1 MEWSSLPDVIIQEIF
16 GYIDLYKYHERFHRI
31 NKKKQKMLVW
41 KPEYEYIVQHCS
53 PLYYSFQ
60 FVDLKNNKYE
70 QDLAIQIIH
79 NKEICRANELLKK
92 LNEMYSRKYYKHQSS
107 FTNLYGITFTRND
120 FDKRYQKLINNEVY
134 LFYLRNHVIFYG
146 CVNWK
151 GEDPSSWMNH

>member
-1 MEWSSLPDVIIQEIF
+1 MDKEPYDNILGEDFDSAMVDWCVQEF
-16 GYIDLYKYHERFHRI
+16 
-31 NKKKQKMLVW
+31 NKKNKN
-41 KPEYEYIVQHCS
+41 
-53 PLYYSFQ
+53 
-60 FVDLKNNKYE
+60 VDLKNNKYE